1 MTGFITGQNVVHDQQ
16 LIDMRQV
23 VFTLITGH
31 NLATRH
37 IAIGENK
44 TWCNWRKNVHST
56 IVQH

>member
-37 IAIGENK
+37 IAIGEM
-44 TWCNWRKNVHST
+44 RPGAIGKNYT
-56 IVQH
+56 